1 MVEINKQL
9 KLNLMKNLKELNENE
24 LLNITAG
31 GEGFWGDLAYGL
43 AYTLHSAYE
52 IAQSLRSD
60 SRHGNAMIYK

>member
-9 KLNLMKNLKELNENE
+9 KLNFMKNLKELNENE
-24 LLNITAG
+24 LLNISG
-31 GEGFWGDLAYGL
+31 GEGFWGDLAYGI

-52 IAQSLRSD
+52 IAQLLKSD